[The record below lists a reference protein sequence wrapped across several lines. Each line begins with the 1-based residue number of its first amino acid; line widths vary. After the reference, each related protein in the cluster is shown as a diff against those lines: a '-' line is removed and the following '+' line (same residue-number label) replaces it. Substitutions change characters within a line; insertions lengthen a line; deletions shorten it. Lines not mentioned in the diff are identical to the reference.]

1 MRRGGD
7 PIDFTGNPV
16 AVIDLGSINE
26 LSAFLVRVQLGT
38 RELFFGGKKKP
49 WGGSAVAKTIDSVSL
64 IDSLFRRH
72 NDRVYGLIYCGRPRT
87 CGCFTLIHETSRR
100 SRRVH
105 LDLMERK

>member
-38 RELFFGGKKKP
+38 RELFFGGKKKTLGRF
-49 WGGSAVAKTIDSVSL
+49 GGGQNNR
-64 IDSLFRRH
+64 FRFL
-72 NDRVYGLIYCGRPRT
+72 DRFFISPP
-87 CGCFTLIHETSRR
+87 
-100 SRRVH
+100 
-105 LDLMERK
+105 